1 MRGRGDKYMEGLFK
15 WVKAEGLT
23 KNVVIDECER
33 KFFNRSDNPKQD
45 NSFDCGVFT
54 IVCADFLLD
63 NLPLNYSQENME
75 FWRQK
80 IAIDIL
86 RGRLRY

>member
-1 MRGRGDKYMEGLFK
+1 MRGRGDKYMKGLFK

-23 KNVVIDECER
+23 KNVVIDECEW

-45 NSFDCGVFT
+45 NGFDCGVFT
-54 IVCADFLLD
+54 IVCADYLLD
-63 NLPLNYSQENME
+63 NLPLSYSQEDME
-75 FWRQK
+75 FWRGK